1 MSKQDNC
8 LIEQLLQ
15 TFCTPPAEG
24 QTEAARKNAILE
36 SNQNYGVDSAF
47 IRFMDEMPGG
57 FLIYYASC
65 GEEIIYANQS
75 LLRIFRCKT
84 MEEFRAHTGNSFR
97 GLVYPDDLDSVENSV
112 RAQAASSQHDS
123 VYVEYRI
130 RRTDGEIRWVEDYG
144 HFLHSES
151 AGDIFYVFLSDATEK
166 RERLINERDQLIDE
180 SRQKELALR
189 NLTEAYDKERTLINQ
204 QYLRQL
210 EVIDGLSISYES
222 ICYLDLDSNQ
232 ITPFRLSVRTA
243 PLFDGTHEP
252 RAYTEYAKDYVFRWV
267 HPEDRDIVI
276 RATSSEYIRRKLTE
290 NRTYYFNY
298 RVLFGE
304 EPQFIQ
310 LRIVNV
316 GQKGRVS
323 QAVLGYRRVDEEIR
337 QQLEQQALLAEALSK
352 ANLAAVSKTTFLSNM
367 SHEMRTPLHA
377 IFGFTSLAKLSVS
390 DPEVMDY
397 LDRVEHASRQL
408 LEMIEKVLEASSLS
422 DDDVNEV
429 ECNLKET
436 VQDVYDF
443 LQPQAAEKAIEFTL
457 DFRALHRSAVYADRN
472 KLRQLILYLV
482 NNSVTYTNPGGRI
495 SIAVAEEPAHS
506 NEYAQYC
513 LTVSDTGAGMSEEY
527 IKQVFEPFSREK
539 NSTLSGVHGI
549 GLGLT
554 IAKSIVDMM
563 HGTIRIDSVL
573 GQGTTFTIM
582 LTLRLQPEQERRR
595 MDVVAEE
602 GTQRLLLIED
612 NDLNREIEVEL
623 LEKLGFRIDAVKTG
637 QAALKKLRAA
647 AEGDY
652 DLILTDLQMPIMDGY
667 ETASGIR
674 ALPNRATAQLP
685 IIALTAN
692 EMEIDWKRS
701 QESGISEHLLKPMD
715 LSQLLET
722 IESLTGHPRP

>member
-1 MSKQDNC
+1 
-8 LIEQLLQ
+8 
-15 TFCTPPAEG
+15 
-24 QTEAARKNAILE
+24 
-36 SNQNYGVDSAF
+36 
-47 IRFMDEMPGG
+47 
-57 FLIYYASC
+57 
-65 GEEIIYANQS
+65 
-75 LLRIFRCKT
+75 
-84 MEEFRAHTGNSFR
+84 
-97 GLVYPDDLDSVENSV
+97 
-112 RAQAASSQHDS
+112 
-123 VYVEYRI
+123 
-130 RRTDGEIRWVEDYG
+130 
-144 HFLHSES
+144 
-151 AGDIFYVFLSDATEK
+151 
-166 RERLINERDQLIDE
+166 
-180 SRQKELALR
+180 
-189 NLTEAYDKERTLINQ
+189 
-204 QYLRQL
+204 
-210 EVIDGLSISYES
+210 
-222 ICYLDLDSNQ
+222 
-232 ITPFRLSVRTA
+232 
-243 PLFDGTHEP
+243 
-252 RAYTEYAKDYVFRWV
+252 
-267 HPEDRDIVI
+267 
-276 RATSSEYIRRKLTE
+276 
-290 NRTYYFNY
+290 
-298 RVLFGE
+298 
-304 EPQFIQ
+304 
-310 LRIVNV
+310 
-316 GQKGRVS
+316 
-323 QAVLGYRRVDEEIR
+323 
-337 QQLEQQALLAEALSK
+337 
-352 ANLAAVSKTTFLSNM
+352 
-367 SHEMRTPLHA
+367 MRTPLHA

-674 ALPNRATAQLP
+674 ALPNRAAVQLP
-685 IIALTAN
+685 IIALTA
-692 EMEIDWKRS
+692 MPIPASAPRTTTPIDSSPIENTPIDSRPTEKNPLAISPTAKNPFALPLTLTCTSGFPNTFFSLLNSPLTNLDFFTTTTFCSETSPTTRQLSPPRTSSSKVIPKSSPIAASFSISGVVDPRS
-701 QESGISEHLLKPMD
+701 NFDTVCRVTPSRSPSSSCDQPRCF
-715 LSQLLET
+715 LSSANFSANVILSTSKAIYKTET
-722 IESLTGHPRP
+722 RSAVGV